1 MPIRQSAFETNSS
14 SMHSIVLSKIEP
26 GDILDIPTPDAN
38 GNIVVGTGYKFGW
51 GYETYND
58 FDAKLAYLVISW
70 RENSYEMMDKLKKVI
85 KKFTKGELVYCD
97 GTGYI
102 DHQSTDIAD
111 REILTEEDIVAFLF
125 NPKTSL
131 IIDNDNH

>member
-38 GNIVVGTGYKFGW
+38 GNIVVGTGYEFGW

-58 FDAKLAYLVISW
+58 FYTKLAYLIISNS
-70 RENSYEMMDKLKKVI
+70 REGYPEIDTLKRII
-85 KKFTKGELVYCD
+85 KKFTKGELVYPEYAGD
-97 GTGYI
+97 I
-102 DHQSTDIAD
+102 DHQSSDMAKNT
-111 REILTEEDIVAFLF
+111 LKTEEDIVAFLF
-125 NPKTSL
+125 NPKTTL